1 MSDGNHF
8 TISADFVDEG
18 IPYYRGQDVVGHFFI
33 EQAAPNHIT
42 EEAYNR
48 PYMKRSHLKQGDVLL
63 SIVGTIGEL
72 SLVAGER
79 PATCSCKLAIL
90 RPRAVRPEFL
100 AVALRSR
107 IGRLQV
113 ERQTRGAVQMGLIL
127 EDMEQLLVP
136 RLNIPLEDEI
146 ANLVVAAKQLR
157 AASVNGLRQA
167 EERLAQEIGLSPEPP
182 LEPLSYSHSSSLV
195 LAEGRLDS
203 QYFMPAKTEM
213 IRALATLPGATLG
226 DVYDSVRD
234 MVDPT
239 KHFSRE
245 RVRQFDVTHALEP
258 VLDDEQELVD
268 FEELGSTKKRMRKH
282 DVVISRLRVRTAE
295 QE

>member
-1 MSDGNHF
+1 
-8 TISADFVDEG
+8 
-18 IPYYRGQDVVGHFFI
+18 
-33 EQAAPNHIT
+33 
-42 EEAYNR
+42 
-48 PYMKRSHLKQGDVLL
+48 
-63 SIVGTIGEL
+63 
-72 SLVAGER
+72 
-79 PATCSCKLAIL
+79 
-90 RPRAVRPEFL
+90 
-100 AVALRSR
+100 
-107 IGRLQV
+107 
-113 ERQTRGAVQMGLIL
+113 MGLIL
-127 EDMEQLLVP
+127 EDMDQLLVP

-245 RVRQFDVTHALEP
+245 RARQFDVTHALEP